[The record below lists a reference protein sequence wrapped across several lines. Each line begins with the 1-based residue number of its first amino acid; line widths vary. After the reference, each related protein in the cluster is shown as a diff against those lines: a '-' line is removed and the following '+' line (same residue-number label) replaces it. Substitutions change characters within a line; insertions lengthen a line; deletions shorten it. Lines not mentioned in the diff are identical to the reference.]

1 VPNEVL
7 LNQPAEPR
15 TSTPVFTGSWFL
27 YNFSYW
33 MIMSYVPV
41 HLQALGLSDT
51 EIGYC
56 VGTPQLM
63 TLFMVLPFGTLSDRL
78 PARRLSQIGIALMM
92 VWAVMLGF
100 SDARWVAF
108 AAFAFAGVGMPLHL
122 VSFNALF
129 LKNLGGTAKGGK
141 VGGFVMAQFMG
152 FALGP
157 MATPIVQSL
166 AASRGLDPSV
176 AFLAAGFCF
185 AGALGLTFLLH
196 DPARMPFHL
205 SEYVGDVRSKRGM
218 LVTAIIFLFA
228 LHFGAEQT
236 FYPAFLR
243 DQCGLSQYG
252 VGTVYAYSGILIGIV
267 AVFMGRAF
275 DKRRTLF
282 SIMALAMVFSGVFQA
297 LTGLCDTLW
306 EVLGVRTLHTMAD
319 GALNCYL
326 TLFVAV
332 TFPAHRVGGNFG
344 FVLAVRTVG
353 ILVAATASGH
363 LVDLGGLP
371 APFYASG
378 IACALGGLTFLAFRP
393 KLKQVMG
400 ETKSYGAA

>member
-1 VPNEVL
+1 
-7 LNQPAEPR
+7 
-15 TSTPVFTGSWFL
+15 
-27 YNFSYW
+27 
-33 MIMSYVPV
+33 M
-41 HLQALGLSDT
+41 
-51 EIGYC
+51 
-56 VGTPQLM
+56 
-63 TLFMVLPFGTLSDRL
+63 LFRS
-78 PARRLSQIGIALMM
+78 
-92 VWAVMLGF
+92 
-100 SDARWVAF
+100 WVAY
-108 AAFAFAGVGMPLHL
+108 AAFACAGVGMPLHL

-129 LKNLGGTAKGGK
+129 LKNLGGMAKGGK
-141 VGGFVMAQFMG
+141 VGAFVMAQFLG

-157 MATPIVQSL
+157 MATPVVQSL
-166 AASRGLDPSV
+166 AAPGGCAPSV
-176 AFLAAGFCF
+176 AFLAAGLCF
-185 AGALGLTFLLH
+185 AGALAVTFFLH
-196 DPARMPFHL
+196 DPAHMPFHL
-205 SEYVGDVRSKRGM
+205 SEYVGDVRSQRGV

-236 FYPAFLR
+236 FYPALLR

-252 VGTVYAYSGILIGIV
+252 VGTVFAYSGILIGIV
-267 AVFMGRAF
+267 AVVMGRAF

-282 SIMALAMVFSGVFQA
+282 STMALAMVFSGAFQA

-353 ILVAATASGH
+353 ILLAAAASGH
-363 LVDLGGLP
+363 LVNLGGLP
-371 APFYASG
+371 APFYATG
-378 IACALGGLTFLAFRP
+378 AACALGGLTFLAFRP

-400 ETKSYGAA
+400 EAKSYGTA